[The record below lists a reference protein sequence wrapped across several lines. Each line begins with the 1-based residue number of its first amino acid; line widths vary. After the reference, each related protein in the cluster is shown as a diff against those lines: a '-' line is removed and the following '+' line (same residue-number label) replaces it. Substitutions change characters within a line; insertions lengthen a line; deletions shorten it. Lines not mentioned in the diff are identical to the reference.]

1 MFIEVESLGFAVLSM
16 LGWGY
21 GDFYVKKAMKFV
33 HYYRFLRYVQLVGL
47 VPIILLCVWFTP
59 PMPSSLWTVV
69 LIVAGGAMQFLNVA
83 SSYKAM
89 SVGKVSIVAPVS
101 SSSAI
106 VSVILAIT
114 ILGERLSALQIL
126 CIAIVIAGIIAAS
139 TRSGG
144 DGNSKLGLFFALI
157 SAFAGGVYSI
167 LIKLISLDIGGIG
180 TLASTRILVVI
191 IVFSL
196 SPLLSKQAKPADIK
210 TPFGT
215 VVVAAMSGFLG
226 YFGRIMSIAVGLVS
240 IAAPIANASPAVTVV
255 LAQLFLKES
264 LGRLQKLGIAL
275 VTLGV
280 VLLATVSF

>member
-1 MFIEVESLGFAVLSM
+1 M

-21 GDFYVKKAMKFV
+21 GDFYVTKTMKSV
-33 HYYRFLRYVQLVGL
+33 QYYRFLRYVLLVGL
-47 VPIILLCVWFTP
+47 APVILLCVWFTP

-69 LIVAGGAMQFLNVA
+69 LIVAGGVSQFLNVA

-106 VSVILAIT
+106 VSVMLAIT
-114 ILGERLSALQIL
+114 VLGERLSALQAL
-126 CIAIVIAGIIAAS
+126 CIAIVIIGVIAAS
-139 TRSGG
+139 TRTGG
-144 DGNSKLGLFFALI
+144 DGNSKLGLIFALI
-157 SAFAGGVYSI
+157 SAVAGGVYSV

-196 SPLLSKQAKPADIK
+196 SPLLSKQAKPVEPKIS
-210 TPFGT
+210 FGT

-226 YFGRIMSIAVGLVS
+226 FFGRIMGIAIGLVS
-240 IAAPIANASPAVTVV
+240 IVAPIASASPAVTVL
-255 LAQLFLKES
+255 LAQLFLRES
-264 LGRLQKLGIAL
+264 LAGIQKLGITL
-275 VTLGV
+275 VILGV
-280 VLLATVSF
+280 VLLAGVSI